1 MLGFLPRESPA
12 LAAGLLPNLHSGF
25 ACWIYEAKPRMGKPR
40 EILMVSDC
48 GMLSSEPCAFVGPSH
63 EWMAFVAPR
72 IWVLGRDNLPIP
84 KLGW

>member
-25 ACWIYEAKPRMGKPR
+25 ACWIY
-40 EILMVSDC
+40 DC